1 MNNTTLSPTLFT
13 LGSLTFRNFVNDD
26 DYAKTLEVVKAAN
39 IADDIEEQPTLDD
52 QIHWIK
58 HLPNFDLQRDMLI
71 VESDGTMVGYALV
84 WWRASDEGEWVH
96 LCNTFLLPDYRS
108 EAIQAAVTDWCE
120 TRSREK
126 CVAPESAKR
135 FFQAWVADTATYR
148 SRFLQSKGYAVS
160 RNFFLMRYSPLD
172 HELEVSLP
180 DHLEFRAVKPEHIRP
195 IWEARNE
202 AFRDHWGHS
211 AQMETEA
218 AFDSFKNDP
227 SIDLSIW
234 RVIWDTNENQ
244 VAGLSVNSI
253 FKEDNRRYGFKRGWV
268 NSLGVR
274 RPWRKQGVGRILL
287 LESLNALRGAG
298 MTESVLGVDA
308 ENPTGALN
316 LYKNAGFK
324 VYKRSDV
331 YRKRF

>member
-13 LGSLTFRNFVNDD
+13 LGDLTFRNFADDD
-26 DYAKTLEVVKAAN
+26 DYAKTLEVLKAVN
-39 IADDIEEQPTLDD
+39 IADNIEEQPSHDD
-52 QIHWIK
+52 HIHWIK
-58 HLPNFDLQRDMLI
+58 HLPNCDVQRDMLI
-71 VESDGTMVGYALV
+71 VESDGAMVGYAWV
-84 WWRASDEGEWVH
+84 GWRENDDGEWVH
-96 LCNTFLLPDYRS
+96 LCSTFLLPDYRS
-108 EAIQAAVTDWCE
+108 EDIQAAVMNWCE

-126 CVAPESAKR
+126 CVAPADAKR
-135 FFQAWVADTATYR
+135 FFQAWVADSATYR
-148 SRFLQSKGYAVS
+148 SRFLQSKGYAVT
-160 RNFFLMRYSPLD
+160 RNFFLMRYAPLD
-172 HELEVSLP
+172 HELEASLP
-180 DHLEFRAVKPEHIRP
+180 AHLEFRAVEPEHIRT

-211 AQMETEA
+211 VQMETET

-234 RVIWDTNENQ
+234 RVIWDTSENQ

-253 FKEDNRRYGFKRGWV
+253 FKEDNARYGFKRGWV

-274 RPWRKQGVGRILL
+274 RPWRKLGVGRALL

-308 ENPTGALN
+308 ENPTGALK
-316 LYKNAGFK
+316 LYKSCGFQ

-331 YRKRF
+331 YRKGF

>member
-1 MNNTTLSPTLFT
+1 MNTITLSPTLFT
-13 LGSLTFRNFVNDD
+13 LGDLTFRNFADDD
-26 DYAKTLEVVKAAN
+26 DYAKTLEVLKAAN
-39 IADDIEEQPTLDD
+39 IADDIEEQPSLDD

-58 HLPNFDLQRDMLI
+58 HLPNFDLQRDLLI
-71 VESDGTMVGYALV
+71 AEFDSQAVGYALV
-84 WWRASDEGEWVH
+84 WWRENDEGEWVYM
-96 LCNTFLLPDYRS
+96 CNIYLLPGYRS
-108 EAIQAAVTDWCE
+108 DEIQAAVMDWCE
-120 TRSREK
+120 SRAREK

-135 FFQAWVADTATYR
+135 YFQAWVADTATYR
-148 SRFLQSKGYAVS
+148 AQFLKSRGYTIS
-160 RNFFLMRYSPLD
+160 RNFFLMRYAPLD
-172 HELEVSLP
+172 HELAVSLP
-180 DHLEFRAVKPEHIRP
+180 AHLEFRAVKPEHIRT

-211 AQMETEA
+211 AQMETET

-234 RVIWDTNENQ
+234 RVIWDTKENQ

-253 FKEDNRRYGFKRGWV
+253 FKEDNKRYGFKRGWV

-274 RPWRKQGVGRILL
+274 RPWRKHGVGRALL
-287 LESLNALRGAG
+287 LESLNALRAAG
-298 MTESVLGVDA
+298 MTEGMLGVDA

-316 LYKNAGFK
+316 LYKSAGFQ